1 MRSIFIVMEPTLHCD
16 HQTKNLP
23 CYHEQALC
31 AGLWETVR
39 LWRAHVCGRE
49 WVCGHEWVC
58 AGCGCPLESSS
69 TTFHVTQPTG
79 RVSQLMKPLFWSSLG
94 GQFVL
99 VISPMSLPSKG
110 WVIGHSTSIWVLRI
124 LLWVLTLQHFCLSPL
139 LNLVQYFLFLRLH
152 NSS

>member
-1 MRSIFIVMEPTLHCD
+1 MRSTFIVMEPTLHCD

-58 AGCGCPLESSS
+58 AGLRLSSGVLLHHFPRDPIDRQGLSVNEAAVLVQFRWLVCPGDQSHVSTFQGLGYRAFNISMGPENPPLGSHAATLLPESSP
-69 TTFHVTQPTG
+69 QPGT
-79 RVSQLMKPLFWSSLG
+79 
-94 GQFVL
+94 VL
-99 VISPMSLPSKG
+99 SFSKAA
-110 WVIGHSTSIWVLRI
+110 
-124 LLWVLTLQHFCLSPL
+124 
-139 LNLVQYFLFLRLH
+139 
-152 NSS
+152 